1 MKQIQVSAQDRTEV
15 VNTGG
20 KVNQIIFS
28 SA

>member
-1 MKQIQVSAQDRTEV
+1 MKYIQVSAQDRTEV

-20 KVNQIIFS
+20 KVDQIIFG

>member
-1 MKQIQVSAQDRTEV
+1 MKYTQVSAQDRTEA

-20 KVNQIIFS
+20 KVNQIIFG